1 MTDSLWLD
9 TAYPREAY
17 PTVTQ
22 SLHCDICI
30 IGGGLSGLANAYF
43 LAKEGKDVVLLEKGM
58 IGNGATG
65 HSTGKLTVQ
74 HDVIYY
80 KIMQKFGHEAARLYY
95 TINED
100 AVVTGKTLASKDTWQ
115 EADSVLFAQSAQGA
129 QLLKDEAA
137 AYKALGIE
145 GFSNELTEL
154 PISTT
159 ATLTVKDQLQLHPVR
174 FGQQLAEKA
183 KAAGARLFE
192 DTDVLW
198 TDLAN
203 NRLSLRS
210 SHQITFKQL
219 IICTHYPIE
228 AIRGLQVIK
237 LTIDRSYIV
246 AANASMPLRGQYLSV
261 DAPKRS
267 IRTATIDG
275 QPYLLLSGEQHRAGV
290 KSNTNQ
296 HYDALYDEIKQHYR
310 LNGITHGWSA
320 QDPQTPDWIPYAG
333 AITKS
338 YPHIFICTGFRKW
351 GLSHAIATAKIIR
364 DAIIGKENR
373 AIALYSPS
381 RTRFGAFLYQALLNT
396 GFLVKEFTS
405 GHLSRFQA
413 PICTHLGCRT
423 RWNEGDQTWDCACH
437 GSRFRRDG
445 TVLEG
450 PATKSL
456 DLK

>member
-1 MTDSLWLD
+1 MANSLWLD
-9 TAYPREAY
+9 TAYAREAF
-17 PTVTQ
+17 PTITQ

-43 LAKEGKDVVLLEKGM
+43 LAKEGKDVVLLEKGS

-74 HDVIYY
+74 HDVIFY
-80 KIMQKFGHEAARLYY
+80 KLMQKFGHEAAKLYY
-95 TINED
+95 TINQD
-100 AVVTGKTLASKDTWQ
+100 AVLTGKTLASNDAWQ
-115 EADSVLFAQSAQGA
+115 ETNSVLFAQTKQGA
-129 QLLKDEAA
+129 QLLADEQD

-159 ATLTVKDQLQLHPVR
+159 ATLTIKDQLQLHPVR

-183 KAAGARLFE
+183 KKVGARIYE
-192 DTDVLW
+192 DADVLSIN
-198 TDLAN
+198 LAN
-203 NRLSLRS
+203 NRVSLRS

-228 AIRGLQVIK
+228 AIRGLQVMK
-237 LTIDRSYIV
+237 LTVDRSYIV
-246 AANASMPLRGQYLSV
+246 AAHATMPLHGQYLSV
-261 DAPKRS
+261 DSPKRS
-267 IRTATIDG
+267 IRTAVIDG
-275 QPYLLLSGEQHRAGV
+275 EPYLLLSGEQHRAGV
-290 KSNTNQ
+290 KSDTYRE
-296 HYDALYDEIKQHYR
+296 YDTLYDEIKQKYR

-338 YPHIFICTGFRKW
+338 LPHIFICTGFRKW
-351 GLSHAIATAKIIR
+351 GLSHSLATAKIIR
-364 DAIIGKENR
+364 DAIIGKQNR
-373 AIALYSPS
+373 AIDLYSPS
-381 RTRFGAFLYQALLNT
+381 RTGFGTFLYEALLNT
-396 GFLVKEFTS
+396 GFLLKEFTS
-405 GHLSRFQA
+405 GHLSRLQA

-445 TVLEG
+445 TVMEG
-450 PATKSL
+450 PATKPL